1 VRRVLDER
9 GEFTLVGLLVAMT
22 LSLVVLG
29 ATLDI
34 FASSEKINRDTQRR
48 TDALDRARV
57 GVDRLARQLRNMA
70 SPTPD
75 QPQSIDRATAKDVV
89 FQTVDPIGP
98 NAGTNTAN
106 VKRVRYCLD
115 AEGRLWAQNQRWIGA
130 APGAPNDGGT
140 GATAGTCPSAAW
152 NDQTVLADDV
162 TNYLAGHSRP
172 VFTFNPTA
180 PLTAITWVHV
190 DLWLDLDTSR
200 KPAETVLSSGVFL
213 RNQNRAPSASFTATP
228 SAQGIVLNGSDSV
241 DPEGEPLTYCWYDK
255 ALPNV
260 ANPPAPCDPGPL
272 LGTGVT
278 ITDQVPSGTQRTIYL
293 VVKDPALLTARTPD
307 TCVKNLQGSVWC

>member
-1 VRRVLDER
+1 VRRLAQER

-22 LSLVVLG
+22 LSLIVIG
-29 ATLDI
+29 ATLDL

-57 GVDRLARQLRNMA
+57 GVDRLARHLRNMA

-75 QPQSIDRATAKDVV
+75 QPQSIDRATARDVV
-89 FQTVDPIGP
+89 FQTVDPVGP
-98 NAGTNTAN
+98 NAGVNTAN

-115 AEGRLWAQNQRWIGA
+115 DQGRLWAQNQRWTGTAPA
-130 APGAPNDGGT
+130 APA
-140 GATAGTCPSAAW
+140 ATACPSSDW

-172 VFTFNPTA
+172 VFTFNPTS

-200 KPAETVLSSGVFL
+200 KPVETVLSSGVFL
-213 RNQNRAPSASFTATP
+213 RNQNRAPTATFSATP
-228 SAQGIVLNGSDSV
+228 SAQGIVLNGSESV

-255 ALPNV
+255 SLPNL
-260 ANPPAPCDPGPL
+260 ADPPSPCDPGPFL
-272 LGTGVT
+272 SSAVT
-278 ITDQVPSGTQRTIYL
+278 VTDRMPSGAQRTVYL

-307 TCVKNLQGSVWC
+307 TCVTNLSLQGSVWC

>member
-1 VRRVLDER
+1 VRRVLEER

-75 QPQSIDRATAKDVV
+75 QPRSIDRATARDVV

-115 AEGRLWAQNQRWIGA
+115 ADGRLWAQNQRWIGA
-130 APGAPNDGGT
+130 APGAPSDGGT
-140 GATAGTCPSAAW
+140 GTTGGACPSAAW
-152 NDQTVLADDV
+152 SDQTVIADDV

-172 VFTFNPTA
+172 VFSFNPTS
-180 PLTAITWVHV
+180 PLTAITSVHV

-213 RNQNRAPSASFTATP
+213 RNQNRAPTASFTATP
-228 SAQGIVLNGSDSV
+228 SAQGILLNGSDSV

-255 ALPNV
+255 TLPNV
-260 ANPPAPCDPGPL
+260 ANPPSPCDPGPL
-272 LGTGVT
+272 FGTGVT
-278 ITDQVPSGTQRTIYL
+278 TTDDVPSGTQRTVYL

>member
-1 VRRVLDER
+1 MSRLRDER
-9 GEFTLVGLLVAMT
+9 GEFTLIGLLVAMT
-22 LSLVVLG
+22 LFLVVLG
-29 ATLDI
+29 ATLEL
-34 FASSEKINRDTQRR
+34 FSTSEKINRDTQRR
-48 TDALDRARV
+48 TEALDRARV

-75 QPQSIDRATAKDVV
+75 QPKAIDRATAKDVV

-98 NAGTNTAN
+98 NAGVNTAN

-115 AEGRLWAQNQRWIGA
+115 GQGQLWAQNQRWTGTAPA
-130 APGAPNDGGT
+130 APSDGGT
-140 GATAGTCPSAAW
+140 ATTSGGCPSVAW
-152 NDQTVLADDV
+152 NDKTVISDDV

-172 VFTFNPTA
+172 VFTFSPTT
-180 PLTAITWVHV
+180 PLTAITAVHV

-200 KPAETVLSSGVFL
+200 NPAETVLSSGVFL
-213 RNQNRAPSASFTATP
+213 RNQNQAPTAAFTATA

-241 DPEGEPLTYCWYDK
+241 DPEGEPLTYCWYDT

-260 ANPPAPCDPGPL
+260 GSPAPPCDAGPQ

-278 ITDQVPSGTQRTIYL
+278 ITDQVPSGTQRTVYL
-293 VVKDPALLTARTPD
+293 IVKDPALLTARSPN
-307 TCVKNLQGSVWC
+307 TCVQSVTGSPYC